1 MFRGWKARTIP
12 KRFCHIR
19 HFVGKTLTLIDR
31 ELMNNKCSNL
41 RVKRPS
47 PINVENNLNSQI
59 LLLKVYQDNSTFS
72 TLVDAHSCVT
82 AIREF

>member
-19 HFVGKTLTLIDR
+19 HFVRKTLTLLDR

-41 RVKRPS
+41 RAKKAKPD
-47 PINVENNLNSQI
+47 
-59 LLLKVYQDNSTFS
+59 K
-72 TLVDAHSCVT
+72 C
-82 AIREF
+82 